1 MSFNNNLIRNQL
13 VGQLEMLRA
22 IPMAELSKP
31 ERILMASLPKQIA
44 GIDAGMVA
52 EKAAA
57 AQKAHHEETV
67 AKHKEAK
74 AMKKAGK
81 RTEQESFSLYADK
94 TIQCGDCGE
103 GFAFSGRQQEKFA
116 EKQWTEPSRCDDC
129 REYRK
134 QFQHRTL
141 QCVECTSEFDFS
153 VGAQIHYV
161 EQGFEDP
168 VLCRTCRV
176 AKRKVVPPEL
186 ITCKECNKE
195 FKFGYGEQMF
205 FKEHGWQ
212 EPRRCIPCRKEHKAE
227 SAAKYAAK
235 VAARAAAKAKPDLAS
250 TGPRQP
256 DLGKFAEGADPT
268 MKFGPLPPSPA
279 SGSSGTSE
287 VGGIN
292 PADLIAAASAMVNG
306 DGTFNTSAPAE
317 EGWEVVGK

>member
-44 GIDAGMVA
+44 QIDAGMIA

-81 RTEQESFSLYADK
+81 RVEQESFSMYSDK

-116 EKQWTEPSRCDDC
+116 ERQWTEPTRCDDC

-168 VLCRTCRV
+168 ALCRPCRV

-227 SAAKYAAK
+227 YAAKYAAK
-235 VAARAAAKAKPDLAS
+235 VAARAK
-250 TGPRQP
+250 P

-279 SGSSGTSE
+279 SSSSGTSE
-287 VGGIN
+287 GVIN
-292 PADLIAAASAMVNG
+292 PADLIAPATMMVNG
-306 DGTFNTSAPAE
+306 DGTFNTRKE
-317 EGWEVVGK
+317 DGWEVVSK

>member
-44 GIDAGMVA
+44 QIDAGMIA

-81 RTEQESFSLYADK
+81 RVEQESFSMYSDK

-116 EKQWTEPSRCDDC
+116 ERQWTEPTRCDDC

-141 QCVECTSEFDFS
+141 QCVECSSEFDFS

-168 VLCRTCRV
+168 ALCRPCRV

-227 SAAKYAAK
+227 YAAKYAAK
-235 VAARAAAKAKPDLAS
+235 VAARAK
-250 TGPRQP
+250 P

-268 MKFGPLPPSPA
+268 MKFGLLPPSPA
-279 SGSSGTSE
+279 ASSSGTSE
-287 VGGIN
+287 GGIN
-292 PADLIAAASAMVNG
+292 PADLITAATMMVNG
-306 DGTFNTSAPAE
+306 DGTFNTGKE